1 MSVTLGGMTGAEVRL
16 EQLRKV
22 YDMSVTLVAFDMSGG
37 EVSFEQPLKV
47 SYIVVTEFGITGAS
61 ARLEQLRK
69 VPDML
74 VTELG
79 ITGASVRLKQR

>member
-1 MSVTLGGMTGAEVRL
+1 MV
-16 EQLRKV
+16 
-22 YDMSVTLVAFDMSGG
+22 VTLVAFDMSGG
-37 EVSFEQPLKV
+37 EVSLEQPLKV
-47 SYIVVTEFGITGAS
+47 SDMVVTLGGITGAS

-79 ITGASVRLKQR
+79 ITGAEVRLEQS